1 MRKVV
6 FVMLSVLLCLSVL
19 TGCTKPSG
27 TEPQAGTEETETT
40 GATAAA
46 EELSLAK
53 CRAALEDIRSYEH
66 YEVYSVNQFE
76 GENVLSD
83 SSNTRYWKH
92 GEDRMCVT
100 RIPEDGPAG
109 CTIVAMLCKDGEKY
123 SGIICEAENDVF
135 WYDEITWPEL
145 IGAGPWLYS
154 FDWDAQEVRHVSTIS
169 ESSGQSIRI
178 QVLGPYAGSEISV
191 ESYTA
196 EFYFDPDNRFEKV
209 VLVTYDTESG
219 IRARY
224 TESIVTTNENEV
236 AAEIDRQYQR
246 ALEHCSGE
254 HRHAAE

>member
-1 MRKVV
+1 MKKIRSTIWFPAV
-6 FVMLSVLLCLSVL
+6 LSMLLCLSVL
-19 TGCTKPSG
+19 AGCTQSSG
-27 TEPQAGTEETETT
+27 ADTQPPAAQTAAAETT
-40 GATAAA
+40 VSA

-53 CRAALEDIRSYEH
+53 CRAALEDIQSYEH
-66 YEVYSVNQFE
+66 YEVYSANQFE
-76 GENVLSD
+76 GENALND
-83 SSNTRYWKH
+83 SSNTRYWRH
-92 GEDRMCVT
+92 GEDRMYVT

-123 SGIICEAENDVF
+123 SGIIDEAENDVL

-145 IGAGPWLYS
+145 IGAGPWLYN
-154 FDWDAQEVRHVSTIS
+154 FDWDAQEVQHVSTIS

-209 VLVTYDTESG
+209 VLVTYDTKSG

-224 TESIVTTNENEV
+224 TESIVTTDGNVV
-236 AAEIDRQYQR
+236 AAEIDRQHQR
-246 ALEHCSGE
+246 ALKHC
-254 HRHAAE
+254 AE